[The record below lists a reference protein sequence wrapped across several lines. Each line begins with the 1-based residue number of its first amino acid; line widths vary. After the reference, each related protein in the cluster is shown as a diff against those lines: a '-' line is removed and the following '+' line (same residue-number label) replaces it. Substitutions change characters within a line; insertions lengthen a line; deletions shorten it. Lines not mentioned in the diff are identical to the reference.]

1 MIYAWYLGPFVSRK
15 VVFWKLFSKLS
26 YVYLS
31 LKKLVNEKHFSVKEK
46 YGFVSRKVFS
56 FYFGRK
62 ALSRNCEKFRNI
74 MLFADYIKF
83 DPQTFDCYIFCFESF
98 FSISSL
104 RICYMLLNL
113 ILIFFYCCCNPFLD
127 PRTKKKK
134 IQKNQKNIV
143 ERNSKNNSS
152 ENRMPERP
160 KNDQNLVEE
169 VQKYKD

>member
-1 MIYAWYLGPFVSRK
+1 
-15 VVFWKLFSKLS
+15 
-26 YVYLS
+26 
-31 LKKLVNEKHFSVKEK
+31 
-46 YGFVSRKVFS
+46 
-56 FYFGRK
+56 
-62 ALSRNCEKFRNI
+62 
-74 MLFADYIKF
+74 
-83 DPQTFDCYIFCFESF
+83 
-98 FSISSL
+98 
-104 RICYMLLNL
+104 
-113 ILIFFYCCCNPFLD
+113 LD